1 LLYATILHA
10 LAGVVAGSVF
20 RTRTLMAMVIVV
32 AVEALVLAAFGF
44 TAALV
49 WAVSNFITI
58 QLGYFAGIF
67 VRGTVEQFGYSI
79 PPARI
84 RSRQ

>member
-10 LAGVVAGSVF
+10 LAGVVAGSIF
-20 RTRTLMAMVIVV
+20 RTRTLTAILIVV
-32 AVEALVLAAFGF
+32 AVEAVALTAFGV
-44 TAALV
+44 TGVLV
-49 WAVSNFITI
+49 WGVSNLITI

-67 VRGTVEQFGYSI
+67 VRRAAEQFGYSI
-79 PPARI
+79 PPARM